1 MDAIYEF
8 GPAGSN
14 YSSTS
19 YASNNYHLFDD
30 GNTVRM
36 DAAACWLT
44 MVTGKFSNV
53 DYDAKFGGFVDYTQE
68 QYSNLIGQN
77 TVSQLWKTVIV
88 KLPEDCRPISN
99 GMTLEAALKEMTD
112 FWDHQS
118 LPCGDSIACE
128 QGGTKEV
135 KCRLSIRASATL
147 ILAVCQRKG
156 LVHGHR
162 QPPGEKQAQID
173 MYEFWRRYF
182 LIHHRVRPSL
192 CRVRHHVAVG

>member
-1 MDAIYEF
+1 VYFKSWPIC
-8 GPAGSN
+8 GPKPG
-14 YSSTS
+14 YRQR
-19 YASNNYHLFDD
+19 D
-30 GNTVRM
+30 
-36 DAAACWLT
+36 
-44 MVTGKFSNV
+44 
-53 DYDAKFGGFVDYTQE
+53 TQE

-147 ILAVCQRKG
+147 ILAVCQCKG

-182 LIHHRVRPSL
+182 LIHHRSWLTARKPMFGQRRFNSPTRGGSYL
-192 CRVRHHVAVG
+192 P